1 MNIGRGEVWFLPF
14 VEGQERR
21 CLRGDFTLCVIRE
34 RGRHDG
40 GGSTFIKCDLKGHVS
55 FPRFHHHRG
64 HVILARS

>member
-1 MNIGRGEVWFLPF
+1 MISTANDLGLTNRTCQGTTNIRRREVWFLPF

-40 GGSTFIKCDLKGHVS
+40 GGSM
-55 FPRFHHHRG
+55 RR
-64 HVILARS
+64 